1 MFESYVEAAE
11 EHEDTG
17 AGTGA
22 TVPVETAPRTSLDR
36 YDGLSLPDDVQEGL
50 REEVEAAYADG
61 CERSGL
67 LRYEDG
73 EVTGM
78 VDHDWLADRG
88 LMGDRSEASVEWE
101 DALYEAVAELN
112 DGETQVL
119 GYHTHPRD
127 RPESD
132 FRDRREIDRQEAP
145 EVVVLEDGGE
155 YRARLVGI
163 ADDDDRGPTIAEMD
177 ATDVEGH
184 CQGLEYRELEI

>member
-1 MFESYVEAAE
+1 MLESYVEAAE
-11 EHEDTG
+11 EHAG
-17 AGTGA
+17 ATDGA
-22 TVPVETAPRTSLDR
+22 TVPVEDQAPRTSLDR
-36 YDGLSLPDDVQEGL
+36 YDELDLPDDVQEGL
-50 REEVEAAYADG
+50 REEVEAAYDDG

-78 VDHDWLADRG
+78 IDHDWLAERG
-88 LMGDRSEASVEWE
+88 LMGDRAEASVEWDDE
-101 DALYEAVAELN
+101 LYETVEQLN
-112 DGETQVL
+112 DDETQVL

-132 FRDRREIDRQEAP
+132 HRDRREIDRQDAP
-145 EVVVLEDGGE
+145 EVVVLEDGGG

-163 ADDDDRGPTIAEMD
+163 ADGDDAGPAIAEMD
-177 ATDVEGH
+177 ATDVQGH